1 MKRISIRSVLAACFL
16 ALCLSFPA
24 VAAQPVEELKGKQVR
39 DEQGEKLGTVEE
51 VIIGPDGQIETLV
64 VEKGGFLGFGAEE
77 NRIPWNAVK
86 TGADANELVYMPGA
100 ETEQAQTS
108 VQQGETGE
116 QVAGQQQGLQPG
128 AAKIDAA
135 QAEGLLGRNLVD
147 REGEKL
153 GTVKDAHLSQD
164 GNSVEYLIVKGEENK
179 MHPVPVEL
187 VEVDDARQEVTTRID
202 RQTFDSSPSFS
213 ENEQPQLGQQ
223 QWSQEITSHYGISP
237 AWQEGQDAPSQR
249 MEMEQQ
255 PGTQGMEQQQ
265 METPEQKPQQ

>member
-1 MKRISIRSVLAACFL
+1 MKKISIRSILAACFL

-24 VAAQPVEELKGKQVR
+24 VAAQQVEDLKGKQVR

-51 VIIGPDGQIETLV
+51 VLVGPDGQIETLV
-64 VEKGGFLGFGAEE
+64 VEKGGFLGFGAEK

-86 TGADANELVYMPGA
+86 AGEDANELVYMPGA

-108 VQQGETGE
+108 VQQGEAGE

-128 AAKIDAA
+128 SAKIDAA

-153 GTVKDAHLSQD
+153 GTVKDTHLSQD

-187 VEVDDARQEVTTRID
+187 VQVDDAKQEVITQID
-202 RQTFDSSPSFS
+202 RQTFESSPSFS

-223 QWSQEITSHYGISP
+223 QWSQEIESHYGISP
-237 AWQEGQDAPSQR
+237 AWQEKQETPSRR

-255 PGTQGMEQQQ
+255 PGTQQQ
-265 METPEQKPQQ
+265 METPEQQPQQ